1 MYMDDGRHAVQ
12 RTDHPMN
19 GLWTYLIVEQ
29 VLGCSLKIRGGLTQG
44 RGMTESVRYQ
54 WVYIMHQRAAIHDV

>member
-1 MYMDDGRHAVQ
+1 MYMDGGRHAVQ

-19 GLWTYLIVEQ
+19 GFRTDLIIEQ
-29 VLGCSLKIRGGLTQG
+29 VLRRSLKIRGGLTQG
-44 RGMTESVRYQ
+44 REMTESVRYQ